1 MVGNEFRPASVVSE
15 VELPDS
21 ANKKTSGFTRLGSLT
36 TD

>member
-1 MVGNEFRPASVVSE
+1 MVGNEFRSSE

-21 ANKKTSGFTRLGSLT
+21 ANKKTSGFTHLGSLT